1 MTHSVDLAGE
11 EGGHVVQVVVDAPH
25 LEGSGLA
32 IAPVVWIKK
41 WGNLFFWIFSLIFD
55 FSGVDFF
62 NKVLPLPLKRSQ
74 FASELTTTNKTWS
87 FLVVS

>member
-32 IAPVVWIKK
+32 IAPVVWIKNE
-41 WGNLFFWIFSLIFD
+41 GTYFSDLFALFKL
-55 FSGVDFF
+55 SGVDFF
-62 NKVLPLPLKRSQ
+62 NKVLPLPPKRYQ
-74 FASELTTTNKTWS
+74 FASELTTTNKTW
-87 FLVVS
+87 